1 MRAAPGAPARAA
13 EDAHLKLWIDADAA
27 PREVKELIYRCT
39 GRLQVETVLVANQ
52 PLTPPLGH
60 PYVKAVRVAGGLDVA
75 DAYIAANAAAGDVAV
90 TADIP
95 LAATLVAA
103 GVLVLDPR
111 GQEYTED
118 NVGEKLAGRD
128 LMAELRGAG
137 LVGGGPRPYGPKDRQ
152 SFAVALDR
160 VLGRALRRR

>member
-1 MRAAPGAPARAA
+1 MPI
-13 EDAHLKLWIDADAA
+13 LKLWIDADAA
-27 PREVKELIYRCT
+27 PREVKELIYRCA

-52 PLTPPLGH
+52 PLSPPLGH
-60 PYVKAVRVAGGLDVA
+60 PYVTAVRVGGGLDVA

-95 LAATLVAA
+95 LAAALVAA
-103 GVLVLDPR
+103 GVVVLDPR

-128 LMAELRGAG
+128 LMAELRSAG
-137 LVGGGPRPYGPKDRQ
+137 LVGAGPRPYGPKDRQ